1 MLQKM
6 QVWQLRHFRIHDA
19 LSFKTVDSWKV
30 HLKIDTIFNSS
41 SIAPGDIP
49 ISESI
54 SLFAIPTKVAMVS
67 IRTGVHSSQA
77 LRWHVSAC
85 PCGIY
90 CSLSWHSFVICYK
103 TPETINKYRMLGVS
117 WGTNFLS
124 ELFDLFL
131 SLVLVSG
138 VTYRVNYNLIK
149 VGPLIPR
156 SMLSAVTIIVMLT
169 DICRA
174 GQRTSSNKT
183 HDIYYFCTWYFY
195 T

>member
-1 MLQKM
+1 M

-49 ISESI
+49 IIPISESI

-67 IRTGVHSSQA
+67 IRTESTAPKEHELP
-77 LRWHVSAC
+77 LRWHVSSC
-85 PCGIY
+85 SCGIC
-90 CSLSWHSFVICYK
+90 CSLSCPSFVICYK
-103 TPETINKYRMLGVS
+103 TPETINRYRMLGVS

-131 SLVLVSG
+131 FPG
-138 VTYRVNYNLIK
+138 
-149 VGPLIPR
+149 
-156 SMLSAVTIIVMLT
+156 
-169 DICRA
+169 A
-174 GQRTSSNKT
+174 GQWCHLQSQLQLDKSWSSNSPLHVVSCNDHCHAHGYLQSRAENQFK
-183 HDIYYFCTWYFY
+183 
-195 T
+195 